1 MPAIEK
7 LPPFGKDQELRMI
20 VETPRGSTVKLAF
33 EPELQLFTVA
43 RALPMGLAYPFDWGF
58 IPGTRGDDGDPVDA
72 LALHDAA
79 TFPGVM
85 LACKPLAVVDV
96 DQRAKGGG
104 REANPRLILM
114 PTWHDRL
121 GEFEKITELPQR
133 LKNEI
138 EQFFLNATQ
147 FTDKDAKITAWRGP
161 EAALEIVRGQAIA

>member
-20 VETPRGSTVKLAF
+20 VETPRGSPVKLAF

-121 GEFEKITELPQR
+121 GEFEKIMELPQR

-138 EQFFLNATQ
+138 E
-147 FTDKDAKITAWRGP
+147 
-161 EAALEIVRGQAIA
+161 